1 MTAPCS
7 KPSFRVLRSKHNH
20 TMKPVTKTQG
30 YPPLS
35 NHCVI
40 CVMER
45 AKLFLPLNYNIALKA
60 LSMDVLHFKQRMD
73 FSNENFDFS
82 LTSLFRRIILHL

>member
-1 MTAPCS
+1 
-7 KPSFRVLRSKHNH
+7 
-20 TMKPVTKTQG
+20 
-30 YPPLS
+30 
-35 NHCVI
+35 
-40 CVMER
+40 MER
-45 AKLFLPLNYNIALKA
+45 VKLFLQLNYNIALKT